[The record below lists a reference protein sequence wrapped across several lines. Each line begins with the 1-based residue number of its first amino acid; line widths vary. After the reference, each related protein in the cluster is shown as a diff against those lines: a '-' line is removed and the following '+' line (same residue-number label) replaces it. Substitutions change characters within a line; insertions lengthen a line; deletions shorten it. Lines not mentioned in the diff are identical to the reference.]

1 VRSWLLS
8 CCVFFIACGEA
19 PTSHDAGTSGGDAG
33 TSCIEPDRECPLD
46 PPLIGSPCEG
56 TLVCPFDG
64 GGTATCAGGEWL
76 FDTGCDGGGEG
87 GGGCA
92 PPLAEV
98 CRDPF
103 TGSVSDAR
111 VEVGPVEGV
120 FRPFSANETVTAEFG
135 SQGGGMIAY
144 RVRIDGVEVA
154 PECIDLRTTVT
165 LDDSEPLT
173 SHRGITLHC
182 GHSLGV
188 FDILAES
195 PCESRSYPVTLR
207 VEVAGVGSA
216 TANLDLMGGACP
228 RTF

>member
-1 VRSWLLS
+1 VRLWLLS
-8 CCVFFIACGEA
+8 CSVFVIACGEA
-19 PTSHDAGTSGGDAG
+19 PTGHDAGSSGGDAG
-33 TSCIEPDRECPLD
+33 ASCIEPDRECPLD

-56 TLVCPFDG
+56 TLACPYDTG
-64 GGTATCAGGEWL
+64 GMATCAGGEWF
-76 FDTGCDGGGEG
+76 FDTGCEGGGDGGG
-87 GGGCA
+87 CT

-103 TGSVSDAR
+103 TGTVSSAR

-120 FRPFSANETVTAEFG
+120 FRPFSDHETITPEFG
-135 SQGGGMIAY
+135 AQGGGMIAY

-165 LDDSEPLT
+165 LDDNAPLT

-188 FDILAES
+188 FDILAED
-195 PCESRSYPVTLR
+195 PCESRIYPVTLR
-207 VEVAGVGSA
+207 VEVAGVGNA
-216 TANLDLMGGACP
+216 TASLELMGGACP